1 MIKEARLSLIERAAG
16 RLDLR
21 ALAASPIPFAPA
33 TTKSV
38 SEATSFAETAGP
50 PPHHEFPSDGV
61 GISAVIEEPPRRP
74 AKPPSVSFDRARLR
88 KLALV
93 DWAAG
98 RTRAAEEFRIIKR
111 QLLEQAADPERCGPR
126 CNLIM
131 ITSVRPREGRTFT
144 ALNLAISIA
153 AERNW
158 HVLLVDACDDENT
171 VASVVQTASPPG
183 WLDIVEDPTLDMA
196 GAVLETDI
204 PRLSVMLPGRPEG
217 RHGEPLASGNMRRLL
232 EELSGCNRNRVV
244 LIDAPSC
251 LDTSDPAM
259 LARVVGQ
266 TVLVV
271 EAHATQ
277 QQGVE
282 AALELLHPCENT
294 YLVLNKNRTS

>member
-50 PPHHEFPSDGV
+50 PPHHEIPSDGV

-183 WLDIVEDPTLDMA
+183 WLDLVEDPTLDMA

-217 RHGEPLASGNMRRLL
+217 RHGEPLASGNMQRLL